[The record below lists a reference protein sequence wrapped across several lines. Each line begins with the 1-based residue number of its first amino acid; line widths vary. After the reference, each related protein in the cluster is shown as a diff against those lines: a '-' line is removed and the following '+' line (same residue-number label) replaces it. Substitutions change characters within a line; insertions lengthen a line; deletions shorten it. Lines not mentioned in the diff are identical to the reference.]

1 MDIKLLDIKFDSVK
15 HETLD
20 MLGIEWLIARL
31 DLIHP
36 IVSGN
41 KLYKLY
47 FYVQDAITNNKTI
60 LVTKGGAY
68 SNHLVASAYYAQ
80 LNGLKSIGLVR
91 GEKAK
96 HQSHTLTQCEAW
108 GMQLAY
114 ISRED
119 YPLINENNIQQYV
132 SFDKKHC
139 FFIPEG
145 GYGNSGTKGASHIM
159 EAISSLNPSYITT
172 AVGTGCTLS
181 GLLYNKKSQ
190 AKIIAVPV
198 LKGFHDLEKNMS
210 DLLASQ
216 TPINFEVFN
225 DYHFGGYAKKNE
237 VLLQFMNA
245 FYVENN
251 IPTDFVY
258 TGKMIYGIWDKINAG
273 YFPKESKII
282 SIHTG
287 GLQGNLSL
295 PKGTLVF

>member
-1 MDIKLLDIKFDSVK
+1 MNLKLLDIKYDSIK
-15 HETLD
+15 HEILD
-20 MLGIEWLIARL
+20 KLGIEWLIARL

-47 FYVQDAITNNKTI
+47 FYVQDAITSNKNI

-91 GEKAK
+91 GEKAE
-96 HQSHTLTQCEAW
+96 QLSHTLKQCEAW
-108 GMQLAY
+108 GMQLHY
-114 ISRED
+114 FSRED
-119 YPLINENNIQQYV
+119 YPLINEDNIHQYV
-132 SFDKKHC
+132 SFDKEHC

-145 GYGNSGTKGASHIM
+145 GYGISGTKGASLIID
-159 EAISSLNPSYITT
+159 AISSLNPDYITT

-198 LKGFHDLEKNMS
+198 LKGFHDLEKQMT

-245 FYVENN
+245 FYADNN

-258 TGKMIYGIWDKINAG
+258 TGKMMYGIWDKINAG
-273 YFPKESKII
+273 YFPNGSKII

-287 GLQGNLSL
+287 GLQGNISL